1 MMAHHAAPDLIRGLS
16 LKDSKRSRIKSGI
29 AVRTYG

>member
-1 MMAHHAAPDLIRGLS
+1 MTHDAAQDLIRGLS

-29 AVRTYG
+29 AAVRKYG

>member
-1 MMAHHAAPDLIRGLS
+1 MTHDAAPDLIRGFS
-16 LKDSKRSRIKSGI
+16 LKDSKKSRITSGI

>member
-1 MMAHHAAPDLIRGLS
+1 MMTHDAAPVLIRGLS

-29 AVRTYG
+29 AVRKYG